1 MPFGQAIPKRWRGE
15 KKKARKQERRS
26 SKREKE
32 KKLPISRKVKKIEKQ
47 TVVYSSRE
55 KFDEI
60 TRKKE
65 RKRDREKRKHKS
77 LSNYL
82 AH

>member
-1 MPFGQAIPKRWRGE
+1 MVRRR
-15 KKKARKQERRS
+15 KKAWKQERRS

-65 RKRDREKRKHKS
+65 RETERKENINLS
-77 LSNYL
+77 LIICLTSSDCL
-82 AH
+82 TV